1 MTSGP
6 ISSLRSSHRRPG
18 ALALLAVGMPL
29 LAACTSIHDASSG
42 VAQTWW
48 TQIVRPAKYRVG
60 GIDPEVRANL
70 TRGQQDVEAMNY
82 RDALVALN
90 RALWD
95 VELIQGRS
103 LRLAELA
110 EVHEELG
117 YAYAGLGKADVAQE
131 HRRIVAALT
140 DAATRAPAPEPAA
153 TLARAKD
160 AYAAA
165 RFREA
170 LTMLRAALI
179 DLEDVSDRETRVH
192 QLAEARCYLAF
203 TYFAGEDRERV
214 SDELLRLAAMDGTL
228 STCAPEAP
236 PGVRAL
242 MPDVLGKRP

>member
-1 MTSGP
+1 MRDS
-6 ISSLRSSHRRPG
+6 RRRPW
-18 ALALLAVGMPL
+18 ALALLVVCLPL
-29 LAACTSIHDASSG
+29 FAACASIHEG
-42 VAQTWW
+42 VARTWW
-48 TQIVRPAKYRVG
+48 TQVVRPVKYRVG
-60 GIDPEVRANL
+60 GVDPEIRANL
-70 TRGQQDVEAMNY
+70 SHGQQDVEAMNY

-90 RALWD
+90 RAVWD

-131 HRRIVAALT
+131 HRRMVVALT
-140 DAATRAPAPEPAA
+140 DASTRDPAPEPSL

-170 LTMLRAALI
+170 LNVLRAALV

-214 SDELLRLAAMDGTL
+214 GDELRRLAALDGTL
-228 STCAPEAP
+228 STCTPEAP

-242 MPDVLGKRP
+242 MADVLGTRP